1 MPVRWSQALN
11 FQIFLTF
18 TKQRRNSEE
27 TDSPHRKM
35 AAENMRRSDIS
46 PAGPALPSAKRS
58 TGRFSLACIKTGKL
72 GEFSS
77 ASLGCIRLSTD
88 FGVCRAAGTQL
99 KQFYGDAVTDDF
111 HTNNDAAI
119 SKLEDTVRE
128 LETRHEMLIAK
139 LSNPTEQMMLA
150 GALAHN
156 EGLRPLRA
164 AVTASEAKKIFMAMI
179 AVLKE
184 SMV

>member
-1 MPVRWSQALN
+1 M
-11 FQIFLTF
+11 LTQ
-18 TKQRRNSEE
+18 TNV
-27 TDSPHRKM
+27 
-35 AAENMRRSDIS
+35 AE
-46 PAGPALPSAKRS
+46 
-58 TGRFSLACIKTGKL
+58 
-72 GEFSS
+72 
-77 ASLGCIRLSTD
+77 
-88 FGVCRAAGTQL
+88 TQL
-99 KQFYGDAVTDDF
+99 KQLGDAVTSDDF

-119 SKLEDTVRE
+119 SKLEEAIRE
-128 LETRHEMLIAK
+128 LETRHETLIAK

-156 EGLRPLRA
+156 AGLRPLRA

>member
-1 MPVRWSQALN
+1 MVAYTEWL
-11 FQIFLTF
+11 
-18 TKQRRNSEE
+18 KHNSN
-27 TDSPHRKM
+27 S
-35 AAENMRRSDIS
+35 
-46 PAGPALPSAKRS
+46 
-58 TGRFSLACIKTGKL
+58 
-72 GEFSS
+72 
-77 ASLGCIRLSTD
+77 
-88 FGVCRAAGTQL
+88 
-99 KQFYGDAVTDDF
+99 YGDAVTDHF

-128 LETRHEMLIAK
+128 LETRHEILIAK

>member
-1 MPVRWSQALN
+1 VG
-11 FQIFLTF
+11 T
-18 TKQRRNSEE
+18 
-27 TDSPHRKM
+27 
-35 AAENMRRSDIS
+35 
-46 PAGPALPSAKRS
+46 
-58 TGRFSLACIKTGKL
+58 KL
-72 GEFSS
+72 GWLARRPVTSVI
-77 ASLGCIRLSTD
+77 LVICQ
-88 FGVCRAAGTQL
+88 AAAIAA
-99 KQFYGDAVTDDF
+99 KDNSNSFGDAVPDDF
-111 HTNNDAAI
+111 HANNDAAI

-184 SMV
+184 SIV